1 MYRKPTAQV
10 LLDWGA
16 SAQDT
21 EVGLMWDL
29 LDEVLLG
36 NDLGLLASVFTPTA
50 EIKVHPV
57 TSQLQAREAASSH
70 SIGAQVRPTNS
81 DIDSAL
87 SIPTWDS
94 PKDFERETL

>member
-1 MYRKPTAQV
+1 MRPIQYRQCLRTIDNITGR
-10 LLDWGA
+10 LY
-16 SAQDT
+16 
-21 EVGLMWDL
+21 GLPA
-29 LDEVLLG
+29 EVLLG